1 MSTEHKAPKAP
12 AGYRLPDMIR
22 RTGLG
27 KTAIYAAIKRGEL
40 PAPKKLGRASV
51 WPQETIDA
59 IMNGASVPA
68 AAQATQTTAAS
79 S

>member
-1 MSTEHKAPKAP
+1 MSTTTTKAP
-12 AGYRLPDMIR
+12 AGYRLPDMKR

-27 KTAIYAAIKRGEL
+27 KTAIYAAIKRGDL

-51 WPQETIDA
+51 WPAEVIDA
-59 IMNGASVPA
+59 IMNPAASP
-68 AAQATQTTAAS
+68 AAQATPTTAAS